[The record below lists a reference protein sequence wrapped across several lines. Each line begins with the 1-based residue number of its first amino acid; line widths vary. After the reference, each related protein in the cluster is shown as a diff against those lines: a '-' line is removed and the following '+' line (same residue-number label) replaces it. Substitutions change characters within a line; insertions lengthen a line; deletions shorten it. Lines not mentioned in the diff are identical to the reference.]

1 MKPEDAL
8 ELLDR
13 TVAQMNGPRQVHVQL
28 QQAIECL
35 RTSIKGVIPEAK
47 NEKPVDAKAPSK

>member
-8 ELLDR
+8 EILDR
-13 TVAQMNGPRQVHVQL
+13 TVAQMNGSRQVHVQL

-35 RTSIKGVIPEAK
+35 KDLIANMAVEDKS
-47 NEKPVDAKAPSK
+47 EKPKENA